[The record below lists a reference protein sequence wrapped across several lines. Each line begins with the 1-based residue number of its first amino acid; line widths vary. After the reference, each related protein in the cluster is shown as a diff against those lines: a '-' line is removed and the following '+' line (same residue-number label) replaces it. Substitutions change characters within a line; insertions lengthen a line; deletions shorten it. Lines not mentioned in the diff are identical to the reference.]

1 MAKGTRVEGMDRLQ
15 RNLAKLGNR
24 APRAIEKGLFETA
37 QEISGAAQEMV
48 PVDTGTLRATAYAVT
63 SSLKELGS
71 KAEPAERPRKTK
83 QIIEAIIGF
92 GGPAA
97 PYALAVHE
105 NPRSGKTGGVT
116 PGGSVRRFF
125 AAVGQWKYLETPFK
139 FWAPKAP
146 GIITKHV
153 KRMINGVARG
163 R

>member
-1 MAKGTRVEGMDRLQ
+1 MAKATKVEGMDRLQ
-15 RNLAKLGNR
+15 RNLAKLGRR

-37 QEISGAAQEMV
+37 QEISGAAQELV
-48 PVDTGTLRATAYAVT
+48 PVDTGTLRETAYAVT
-63 SSLKELGS
+63 NSLRDLGP
-71 KAEPAERPRKTK
+71 KAEPAERPRKDK
-83 QIIEAIIGF
+83 RIIEAIIGF

-97 PYALAVHE
+97 RYALAVHE
-105 NPRSGKTGGVT
+105 NPRAGKTGGIS

-125 AAVGQWKYLETPFK
+125 STVGQWKYLETPFK